1 MVPRVTAILSQER
14 KVLSFAKNVLGSTL
28 PMLDDVCY
36 PFSPFPPLLCSSKAH
51 LHTQNQTCAFELRV
65 YSHLSLSLSLSED
78 LFSVA
83 RVGTPFSFNSCL
95 ASSLAGPS
103 FQLLIAKEEN
113 NDENDKT
120 NKRKQKRSSLS
131 LSLSLS
137 QSHLARS
144 ALFFFFFFFSSSR
157 CRFVSFEGADL

>member
-1 MVPRVTAILSQER
+1 M
-14 KVLSFAKNVLGSTL
+14 LSFF
-28 PMLDDVCY
+28 
-36 PFSPFPPLLCSSKAH
+36 PFSPPSLFLKSPLAH
-51 LHTQNQTCAFELRV
+51 AEPNLRLRV
-65 YSHLSLSLSLSED
+65 KSIQPLVSLSLSLSLTED

-131 LSLSLS
+131 LSLS

-157 CRFVSFEGADL
+157 CRFVSLKALICSDFLPSFAYLLSS

>member
-1 MVPRVTAILSQER
+1 M
-14 KVLSFAKNVLGSTL
+14 LSFF
-28 PMLDDVCY
+28 
-36 PFSPFPPLLCSSKAH
+36 PFSPPSLFLKSPLAH
-51 LHTQNQTCAFELRV
+51 AEPNLRLRV
-65 YSHLSLSLSLSED
+65 KSIQPLVSLSLSLTED

-113 NDENDKT
+113 NDENQ
-120 NKRKQKRSSLS
+120 KQTKGSKNAPLSLS

-157 CRFVSFEGADL
+157 CRFVSLKALICSDFLPSFAYLLSS

>member
-1 MVPRVTAILSQER
+1 M
-14 KVLSFAKNVLGSTL
+14 LSFF
-28 PMLDDVCY
+28 
-36 PFSPFPPLLCSSKAH
+36 PFSPPSLFLKSPLAH
-51 LHTQNQTCAFELRV
+51 AEPNLRLRV
-65 YSHLSLSLSLSED
+65 KSIQPLVSLSLSLSLTED

-157 CRFVSFEGADL
+157 CRFVSLKALICSDFLPSFAYLLSS